1 MRLFWLKALPLTAVM
16 LSVSAYASDRP
27 HRSQS
32 AKREFAQTH
41 PCPSTGERKPS
52 CPGYVLDHVVPLCAG
67 GEDAPFNLQWQERE
81 ESLVKDREERR
92 LCARLRRERLG
103 D

>member
-1 MRLFWLKALPLTAVM
+1 MTK
-16 LSVSAYASDRP
+16 LSLLLIAPTLSTSAYPSDRP

-41 PCPSTGERKPS
+41 PCPSTGQRKPS

-67 GEDAPFNLQWQERE
+67 GEDAPFNLQWQEYQQ
-81 ESLVKDREERR
+81 SLVKDKEERR
-92 LCARLRRERLG
+92 LCARLRRERWK

>member
-1 MRLFWLKALPLTAVM
+1 MYPKLSLFLIAVT
-16 LSVSAYASDRP
+16 LSTSAYSSGSH

-52 CPGYVLDHVVPLCAG
+52 CPGYVLDHVAPLCAG
-67 GEDAPFNLQWQERE
+67 GKDAPSNLQWQERE

-92 LCARLRRERLG
+92 LCARLRRERLK